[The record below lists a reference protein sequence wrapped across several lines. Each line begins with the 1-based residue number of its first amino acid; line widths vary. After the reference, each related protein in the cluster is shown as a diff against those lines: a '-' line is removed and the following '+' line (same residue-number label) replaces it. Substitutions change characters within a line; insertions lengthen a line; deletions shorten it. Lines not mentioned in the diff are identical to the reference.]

1 MFLNDE
7 ISLNLISA
15 AQNKYSANV
24 LAQPYKYKQQK
35 KMMAEKNVGAES
47 EQEAKKMSKQL
58 VVTFQ
63 RREILFDNRKC
74 YMLNLRDITE
84 QENIL
89 SRKEKTEKFDN
100 LNI

>member
-24 LAQPYKYKQQK
+24 LAQPHKYKQQK
-35 KMMAEKNVGAES
+35 KMIAEKDVGAEA